1 MRYQLLGQS
10 GLRVSEAC
18 LGTMTFGDAIDWGAD
33 RSVSLEIYAAF
44 RDAGGNFIDTADI
57 YTGGQS
63 EELVGEFIRG
73 HRSEVVVATKY
84 TDAPLGQKAA
94 DPNAAGNHRKHMVE
108 AVEGSLQRLGT
119 DYIDLLY
126 VHAWDFLTPVKEVL
140 RGLDDLVRQGKV
152 LYVGISD
159 TPAWVISRANA
170 IADARGWTSFIAMQ
184 TEYSLV
190 ERTPERE
197 LLPMARAL
205 EITPLAWSPLASG
218 ILTGKYSG
226 DTTQEGRLNSAP
238 FHALSD
244 RNLAIADAV
253 IGVAGEI
260 GRPPAQVALA
270 WVRQRGAIPLLGA
283 TNPRHMQSNLE
294 SLSLTL
300 SADHM
305 TVLSDASR
313 INLGFPHD
321 FLEGTR
327 AVTYGGYADEIDGE
341 RRGAPL
347 HWQTSSDSASQE

>member
-1 MRYQLLGQS
+1 MPPAAMRYQLLGQS

-18 LGTMTFGDAIDWGAD
+18 LGTMTFGDALDWGAD
-33 RSVSLEIYAAF
+33 ADTSSEIYQAF

-57 YTGGQS
+57 YAGGQS
-63 EELVGEFIRG
+63 EELVGELTRG
-73 HRSEVVVATKY
+73 HRSEVVIATKY
-84 TDAPLGQKAA
+84 TDAPLGEKAA

-108 AVEGSLQRLGT
+108 AVEASLRRLAT

-126 VHAWDFLTPVKEVL
+126 VHAWDFLTPVEEVL

-170 IADARGWTSFIAMQ
+170 IADLKAWTPFIAMQ
-184 TEYSLV
+184 AEDSLI
-190 ERTPERE
+190 ERTPERD

-205 EITPLAWSPLASG
+205 GITPLAWSPLASG

-226 DTTQEGRLNSAP
+226 EAAEAGRLDSAP

-253 IGVAGEI
+253 IDVADEV

-270 WVRQRGAIPLLGA
+270 WVRQRGALPLLGA
-283 TNPRHMQSNLE
+283 TKPHHLKSNLE

-300 SADHM
+300 SGDHM
-305 TVLSDASR
+305 TALAEASR
-313 INLGFPHD
+313 IDLGFPHD

-327 AVTYGGYADEIDGE
+327 AVTYGGYYGEIDGE

-347 HWQTSSDSASQE
+347 HW